1 MRFRR
6 NKDKTSI
13 SYIDMT
19 ALVDLVVVVLIFFM
33 YSVSAPIK
41 TNQVGLPETSSG
53 DVPTKEAIAIVVSP
67 DRLVINGHDA
77 REGELRN
84 LPKDKDI
91 IIFGEKRIPYFKV
104 VTVLDALKTTG
115 HDRVSLATR
124 PVSD

>member
-33 YSVSAPIK
+33 YSATAPIK
-41 TNQVGLPETSSG
+41 ANQVTLPETNSG
-53 DVPTKEAIAIVVSP
+53 DMPTREAITVVVAP
-67 DRLVINGHDA
+67 PNLVINGHDA
-77 REGELRN
+77 REDELKA

-91 IIFGEKRIPYFKV
+91 IILAPKDIPYAKV
-104 VTVLDALKTTG
+104 MATLDALKMSG
-115 HDRVSLATR
+115 HDKVSLATK
-124 PVSD
+124 PVKG